1 MAENCTNVPLL
12 SIIIPVYKVEPYL
25 QDCLECLV
33 QSTSVLW
40 EAIIIDDGSPDNCP
54 YICDIY
60 AERDARIHVYHHSNQ
75 GVSVARNKGIENAS
89 GHWLW
94 FVDSDDLVNLDCVD
108 CIVDSLRK
116 SDTDLIAFP
125 ILSFVDG
132 DRPYIEKTK
141 HCYFDGSLE
150 KDLFLN
156 KYVCFHHQCIWYKRT
171 LVNQYDI
178 RFTKG
183 IKVGEDLEF
192 LYRYLTICHQPT
204 YCLANLYYYRERCE
218 SVTRVESYRTNVI
231 KDLPIVLNN
240 LADWIQTQG
249 IIPSK
254 WLNMRIRLL
263 FQNYLYSASLIDGIC
278 NKDIQRQAR
287 IIMNRYKS
295 LDFSFVNELR
305 YVIAKKSVGIYFIL
319 NKLYLFLKTRWRKNK

>member
-1 MAENCTNVPLL
+1 M
-12 SIIIPVYKVEPYL
+12 
-25 QDCLECLV
+25 
-33 QSTSVLW
+33 
-40 EAIIIDDGSPDNCP
+40 
-54 YICDIY
+54 
-60 AERDARIHVYHHSNQ
+60 
-75 GVSVARNKGIENAS
+75 
-89 GHWLW
+89 
-94 FVDSDDLVNLDCVD
+94 
-108 CIVDSLRK
+108 
-116 SDTDLIAFP
+116 
-125 ILSFVDG
+125 
-132 DRPYIEKTK
+132 
-141 HCYFDGSLE
+141 
-150 KDLFLN
+150 
-156 KYVCFHHQCIWYKRT
+156 
-171 LVNQYDI
+171 VNQYDI

-192 LYRYLTICHQPT
+192 LYRYLTICHKPT

-218 SVTRVESYRTNVI
+218 SVTRVESYRANVI

-254 WLNMRIRLL
+254 WLNIRIRLL

-287 IIMNRYKS
+287 IIMNRYKP

-319 NKLYLFLKTRWRKNK
+319 NKLYLFLKTRWRKKK

>member
-12 SIIIPVYKVEPYL
+12 SIIIPVYKVELYL
-25 QDCLECLV
+25 QECLECLV

-54 YICDIY
+54 YICDVY
-60 AERDARIHVYHHSNQ
+60 AERDARIHVYHQPNQ

-108 CIVDSLRK
+108 YIVNSLRK
-116 SDTDLIAFP
+116 SKTDLIAFP
-125 ILSFVDG
+125 ILSIVDG

-141 HCYFDGSLE
+141 HCYFDESLE

-156 KYVCFHHQCIWYKRT
+156 KHVCFHHQCIWYKRT

-204 YCLANLYYYRERCE
+204 YCLAFLYYYRERYE
-218 SVTRVESYRTNVI
+218 SVTRVESYRANVI

-295 LDFSFVNELR
+295 LDFSFVNKLR

-319 NKLYLFLKTRWRKNK
+319 NKLYLFLKTRWRKKK